1 MTHTLK
7 AVFFDM
13 GNTLSCQTPLREDM
27 LAQFVTDLGHPST
40 PRAVLRALLAADTW
54 WYLWSQ
60 EHPFGWNDQAK
71 VQEMRWQ
78 YHRVFIEE
86 LGIEY
91 TDEVQAALR
100 DLFAASIM
108 RRHNAIY
115 PDVLPTIEALKK
127 RGLRLAIVSNWDN
140 SLNSHCDDLGLTPLF
155 DTIVGSFYVGYDK
168 PDPRIFTAA
177 LERLQVAPHGV
188 MHVGD
193 MLRPDVVGARR
204 AGILPVLLDRHDL
217 QPDADCLRVH
227 TLDEILPLLPYDNGS
242 AARQ

>member
-27 LAQFVTDLGHPST
+27 LAQFVTDLGHPRT
-40 PRAVLRALLAADTW
+40 PRSVLRALLAADTW

-71 VQEMRWQ
+71 AQEMRQQ
-78 YHRVFIEE
+78 YRRVFIED

-91 TDEVQAALR
+91 TDEAQAALS

-127 RGLRLAIVSNWDN
+127 RGLRLAIVSNWDS
-140 SLNSHCDDLGLTPLF
+140 SLTSHCDDLGMTPLF
-155 DTIVGSFYVGYDK
+155 DTIVGSFYVGFEK
-168 PDPRIFTAA
+168 PDPRIFAVA
-177 LERLQVAPHGV
+177 LERLQVTADEV

-193 MLRPDVVGARR
+193 MYVSDVVGARR
-204 AGILPVLLDRHDL
+204 AGIVPILLDRHDL
-217 QPDADCLRVH
+217 QADADCLRVH
-227 TLDEILPLLPYDNGS
+227 TLDEILPLLPHDEGK
-242 AARQ
+242 AG